1 MTGRRGHLAGRIG
14 QAASRRRA
22 GAARAAR
29 LGGIAGV
36 ALAVAACSPIVRDHG
51 YVPPE
56 EELAEIAV
64 GLDTRATV
72 EDRLGTPGTSGVQ
85 ADRGYFYVTQRV
97 QQRGYRAPE
106 VIDREVV
113 AISFDADGVVS
124 NVERFGLEDGN
135 AVALSRRV
143 TDSTVQG
150 AGLLRQLLGNVGQLD
165 ASALGG
171 GSGADA
177 GPGGVLGP

>member
-1 MTGRRGHLAGRIG
+1 
-14 QAASRRRA
+14 
-22 GAARAAR
+22 
-29 LGGIAGV
+29 
-36 ALAVAACSPIVRDHG
+36 
-51 YVPPE
+51 
-56 EELAEIAV
+56 
-64 GLDTRATV
+64 
-72 EDRLGTPGTSGVQ
+72 VQ

-171 GSGADA
+171 GGADA